1 MRQWMVGLVGGMAL
15 LAATPA
21 AAQEGSEGAETFV
34 RLVFGTYV
42 DDDESGWP
50 LGDARLDEVWT
61 VRMAE
66 LIRRDRQLSEG
77 DLPYL
82 DADPLCQCQ
91 DWAEFR
97 IESVR
102 VHDVARTPGRR
113 AVVTFTNFGERGTTR
128 LQLGGDPNSGWRI
141 DDVLN
146 PGHPGL
152 ADELTESN
160 RRREAGLPAL
170 GRD

>member
-1 MRQWMVGLVGGMAL
+1 MRRWMAGLIGGLA
-15 LAATPA
+15 LAAGTPT
-21 AAQEGSEGAETFV
+21 AAQEGSEGAEAFM
-34 RLVFGTYV
+34 RAVFAAYV
-42 DDDESGWP
+42 DDDEAAWP
-50 LGDARLDEVWT
+50 LGDAQLDSVWSG
-61 VRMAE
+61 RMAG
-66 LIRRDRQLSEG
+66 LIRRDRALSDG

-91 DWAEFR
+91 DWGEFR
-97 IESVR
+97 VVSVR
-102 VHDVARTPGRR
+102 IRNASGAGRL
-113 AVVTFTNFGERGTTR
+113 AEVTFTNLGERETT
-128 LQLGGDPNSGWRI
+128 LLELSGNPNSGWRI

-152 ADELTESN
+152 AAELMESN